1 MQQLNDGENTKTDE
15 DNSNQLN
22 QSNRHT
28 LYIVAHI

>member
-15 DNSNQLN
+15 DNSNQ
-22 QSNRHT
+22 SNRHT